1 MLYSINELVSTDV
14 NQFFLHIY
22 SGLTFFGV
30 FCISNISHT
39 CVWNSLPIIWQTEN
53 VFTYF
58 ERTLFISKLSFA
70 MIHNIEYNE
79 KRETYSSSSTNVI
92 AKKIGA
98 FSKVVASWIANEI
111 FLELQSRIY
120 ISCVLYHVNVY
131 ILIWFAIHASL
142 LMLSLVAM
150 LVNINKFG
158 FLSLLRL
165 FLFLDYFLPGVHAG
179 GEPVLARAAF
189 LLLVLWY
196 TPGWSALYSPTEQ
209 PVLCAMFRQTV

>member
-1 MLYSINELVSTDV
+1 MLYSINEQVSTDV

-39 CVWNSLPIIWQTEN
+39 CVWKSLPIIWQTEN

-92 AKKIGA
+92 AKTNGA
-98 FSKVVASWIANEI
+98 FSKVFASWIANEI
-111 FLELQSRIY
+111 LLELQSRIN
-120 ISCVLYHVNVY
+120 ISCVLYPVNVY

-142 LMLSLVAM
+142 LMLSLVAV
-150 LVNINKFG
+150 LVNIN
-158 FLSLLRL
+158 SLD
-165 FLFLDYFLPGVHAG
+165 FYHCYVFFYF
-179 GEPVLARAAF
+179 
-189 LLLVLWY
+189 
-196 TPGWSALYSPTEQ
+196 
-209 PVLCAMFRQTV
+209 